1 MSKSAIFVV
10 SGFLAFLLYA
20 LLLYGLL
27 LERHNKEAEKIL
39 LDLGKKNEQII
50 DLNLEDLPS
59 DEKKDGKVVEKVDE
73 KKAEKVVEKVEE
85 KKDEKVV
92 EKVEEKK
99 DEKVVEKNATDKE
112 GDFIDPKEQEESLE
126 NIFSSLNDFQEK
138 TDTNAQKDEQKNEQE
153 EEQRRLKEQ
162 QRLRKNQKNQEM
174 LKGLQQNLDQFA
186 QKLESVKNKTLDLQI
201 PKQDGVDEKAYQEW
215 YAQIYQILYKGWKG
229 VFYHKASVS
238 ALIMITKDGEFDYT
252 ILSYSDFKD
261 YNKSV
266 MTLLN
271 DLKKVDFPP
280 YPGGNM
286 ISIKVNFTTK
296 EEQ

>member
-1 MSKSAIFVV
+1 MSKSAIFVL

-39 LDLGKKNEQII
+39 LDLNKKDEQAI

-59 DEKKDGKVVEKVDE
+59 EKKNEKIEKVTE
-73 KKAEKVVEKVEE
+73 KQ
-85 KKDEKVV
+85 
-92 EKVEEKK
+92 
-99 DEKVVEKNATDKE
+99 
-112 GDFIDPKEQEESLE
+112 GDFLEPKEEPKEELEESLE
-126 NIFSSLNDFQEK
+126 DIFSSLNDFQEK
-138 TDTNAQKDEQKNEQE
+138 TDKNAQKDEQKNE
-153 EEQRRLKEQ
+153 EEQRRLREQ
-162 QRLRKNQKNQEM
+162 QRLKQNQENQEM
-174 LKGLQQNLDQFA
+174 LKGLQQNLNQFT
-186 QKLESVKNKTLDLQI
+186 QKLESVKNKTLDLQV
-201 PKQDGVDEKAYQEW
+201 PKQDGVDERAYQEW
-215 YAQIYQILYKGWKG
+215 YAQIYQILYKGWRG

-266 MTLLN
+266 MTLLD

>member
-39 LDLGKKNEQII
+39 LDLGKKNEQVI
-50 DLNLEDLPS
+50 DLNLEDVPS
-59 DEKKDGKVVEKVDE
+59 DEKKDEKI
-73 KKAEKVVEKVEE
+73 AEKA
-85 KKDEKVV
+85 
-92 EKVEEKK
+92 EEKK

-126 NIFSSLNDFQEK
+126 DIFSSLNDFQEK
-138 TDTNAQKDEQKNEQE
+138 TDTNAQKNEQKNEQE

-286 ISIKVNFTTK
+286 VSIKVNFTTK

>member
-1 MSKSAIFVV
+1 MSKSTIFVV

-59 DEKKDGKVVEKVDE
+59 DEKKD
-73 KKAEKVVEKVEE
+73 EKVVEKVEE
-85 KKDEKVV
+85 KKDEKA
-92 EKVEEKK
+92 
-99 DEKVVEKNATDKE
+99 VEKNATDKE

>member
-59 DEKKDGKVVEKVDE
+59 DEKKD
-73 KKAEKVVEKVEE
+73 EKVVEK
-85 KKDEKVV
+85 K
-92 EKVEEKK
+92 
-99 DEKVVEKNATDKE
+99 ATDKE

-174 LKGLQQNLDQFA
+174 LKDLQQNLDQFA

>member
-1 MSKSAIFVV
+1 MSKSAIFVI

-20 LLLYGLL
+20 LLLCGLL

-59 DEKKDGKVVEKVDE
+59 DEKKDEKTEEKKDE
-73 KKAEKVVEKVEE
+73 KTEE
-85 KKDEKVV
+85 KKDEKVA
-92 EKVEEKK
+92 
-99 DEKVVEKNATDKE
+99 EKNATDKE

-174 LKGLQQNLDQFA
+174 LKGLQQNLNQFA

-252 ILSYSDFKD
+252 VLSYSDFKD

>member
-1 MSKSAIFVV
+1 MSKNALLVL

-27 LERHNKEAEKIL
+27 LERHNEEAEKIL
-39 LDLGKKNEQII
+39 LDLGKKDEQVI

-59 DEKKDGKVVEKVDE
+59 DDRKE
-73 KKAEKVVEKVEE
+73 
-85 KKDEKVV
+85 
-92 EKVEEKK
+92 
-99 DEKVVEKNATDKE
+99 EKVVEKNTTDKE
-112 GDFIDPKEQEESLE
+112 GDLIDPKEQEESLE

-138 TDTNAQKDEQKNEQE
+138 TDKNAQKEEQKNEQE

-186 QKLESVKNKTLDLQI
+186 QKLESVKNKTLDLQV
-201 PKQDGVDEKAYQEW
+201 PKQDGVDDKAYQEW
-215 YAQIYQILYKGWKG
+215 YAQIYQMLYKGWRG

-261 YNKSV
+261 YNNSV
-266 MTLLN
+266 ITLLN

>member
-10 SGFLAFLLYA
+10 SGFLAFLLYV

-39 LDLGKKNEQII
+39 LDLGKKNEQVI

-59 DEKKDGKVVEKVDE
+59 D
-73 KKAEKVVEKVEE
+73 
-85 KKDEKVV
+85 
-92 EKVEEKK
+92 EKK

-138 TDTNAQKDEQKNEQE
+138 TDANAQKDEQKNEQE

-174 LKGLQQNLDQFA
+174 LKDLQQNLDQFA
-186 QKLESVKNKTLDLQI
+186 QKLESVKNKALDLQI

>member
-27 LERHNKEAEKIL
+27 LERHNEEAEKIL

-59 DEKKDGKVVEKVDE
+59 
-73 KKAEKVVEKVEE
+73 EE
-85 KKDEKVV
+85 KKDEKVA
-92 EKVEEKK
+92 
-99 DEKVVEKNATDKE
+99 EKNATDKE

-138 TDTNAQKDEQKNEQE
+138 TDTNAQKDEQKKEQ

-286 ISIKVNFTTK
+286 VSIKVNFTTK

>member
-39 LDLGKKNEQII
+39 LDLGKKNEQVI

-59 DEKKDGKVVEKVDE
+59 D
-73 KKAEKVVEKVEE
+73 
-85 KKDEKVV
+85 
-92 EKVEEKK
+92 EKK

-138 TDTNAQKDEQKNEQE
+138 TDANAQKDEQKNEQE
-153 EEQRRLKEQ
+153 EEQRRLREQ
-162 QRLRKNQKNQEM
+162 QRLKQNQKNQEM

-286 ISIKVNFTTK
+286 ISIQVNFTTK

>member
-1 MSKSAIFVV
+1 MSKSAIFVL

-39 LDLGKKNEQII
+39 LDLNKKDEQAI

-59 DEKKDGKVVEKVDE
+59 EKKNEKIEKVTE
-73 KKAEKVVEKVEE
+73 KQ
-85 KKDEKVV
+85 
-92 EKVEEKK
+92 
-99 DEKVVEKNATDKE
+99 
-112 GDFIDPKEQEESLE
+112 GDFLEPKEEPKEEPEESLE
-126 NIFSSLNDFQEK
+126 DIFSSLNDFQEK
-138 TDTNAQKDEQKNEQE
+138 TDKNAQKDEQKNEQE
-153 EEQRRLKEQ
+153 EQRRLREQ
-162 QRLRKNQKNQEM
+162 QRLKQNQENQEM
-174 LKGLQQNLDQFA
+174 LKGLQQNLNQFT

-215 YAQIYQILYKGWKG
+215 YAQIYQILYKGWRG

-238 ALIMITKDGEFDYT
+238 VLIMITKDGEFDYT

-266 MTLLN
+266 MTLLD

>member
-20 LLLYGLL
+20 LLLCGLL

-59 DEKKDGKVVEKVDE
+59 DEKKD
-73 KKAEKVVEKVEE
+73 
-85 KKDEKVV
+85 
-92 EKVEEKK
+92 
-99 DEKVVEKNATDKE
+99 EKVVEKNVTDKE

-238 ALIMITKDGEFDYT
+238 VLIMITKDGEFDYT

>member
-1 MSKSAIFVV
+1 MSKSAIFVL

-27 LERHNKEAEKIL
+27 LERHNEEAEKIL
-39 LDLGKKNEQII
+39 LDLNKKDEQTI

-59 DEKKDGKVVEKVDE
+59 EKKNGKIEKVTE
-73 KKAEKVVEKVEE
+73 KQ
-85 KKDEKVV
+85 
-92 EKVEEKK
+92 
-99 DEKVVEKNATDKE
+99 
-112 GDFIDPKEQEESLE
+112 GDFLEPKEEPKEEPEESLE
-126 NIFSSLNDFQEK
+126 DIFSSLNDFQEK
-138 TDTNAQKDEQKNEQE
+138 TDKNAQKDEQKNEQE
-153 EEQRRLKEQ
+153 EEQRRLREQ
-162 QRLRKNQKNQEM
+162 QRLKQNQENQEM
-174 LKGLQQNLDQFA
+174 LKGLQQNLNQFT

-215 YAQIYQILYKGWKG
+215 YAQIYQILYKGWRG

-266 MTLLN
+266 MTLLDN
-271 DLKKVDFPP
+271 LKKVDFPP

>member
-1 MSKSAIFVV
+1 MSKSAIFVL

-39 LDLGKKNEQII
+39 LDLNKKDEQAI

-59 DEKKDGKVVEKVDE
+59 EKKNEKIEKVTE
-73 KKAEKVVEKVEE
+73 KQ
-85 KKDEKVV
+85 
-92 EKVEEKK
+92 
-99 DEKVVEKNATDKE
+99 
-112 GDFIDPKEQEESLE
+112 GDFLEPKEEPKEEPEESLE
-126 NIFSSLNDFQEK
+126 DIFSSLNDFQEK
-138 TDTNAQKDEQKNEQE
+138 TDKNAQKDEQKNEQE
-153 EEQRRLKEQ
+153 EQRRLREQ
-162 QRLRKNQKNQEM
+162 QRLKQNQENQEM
-174 LKGLQQNLDQFA
+174 LKGLQQNLNQFT

-215 YAQIYQILYKGWKG
+215 YAQIYQILYKGWRG

-266 MTLLN
+266 MTLLD

>member
-20 LLLYGLL
+20 LLLCGLL
-27 LERHNKEAEKIL
+27 LERHNEEAEKIL

-59 DEKKDGKVVEKVDE
+59 DEKKDEKVV
-73 KKAEKVVEKVEE
+73 EKVVEKVEE

-138 TDTNAQKDEQKNEQE
+138 TDTNAQKDEQE

-238 ALIMITKDGEFDYT
+238 VLIMITKDGEFDYT

>member
-20 LLLYGLL
+20 LLLYALL

-39 LDLGKKNEQII
+39 LDLSKKNEQVI

-59 DEKKDGKVVEKVDE
+59 EKKNEKIEKVTE
-73 KKAEKVVEKVEE
+73 KQ
-85 KKDEKVV
+85 
-92 EKVEEKK
+92 
-99 DEKVVEKNATDKE
+99 
-112 GDFIDPKEQEESLE
+112 GDFLEPKEEPKEEPEESLE
-126 NIFSSLNDFQEK
+126 DIFSSLNDFQEK
-138 TDTNAQKDEQKNEQE
+138 TDKNAQKDEQKNEQE
-153 EEQRRLKEQ
+153 EQRRLREQ
-162 QRLRKNQKNQEM
+162 QRLKQNQENQEM
-174 LKGLQQNLDQFA
+174 LKGLQQNLNQFT

-215 YAQIYQILYKGWKG
+215 YAQIYQILYKGWRG

-266 MTLLN
+266 MTLLD

>member
-27 LERHNKEAEKIL
+27 LEKHNKEAEKIL
-39 LDLGKKNEQII
+39 LDLGKKNEQVI

-59 DEKKDGKVVEKVDE
+59 DEKKDEKI
-73 KKAEKVVEKVEE
+73 AEKAEE
-85 KKDEKVV
+85 KKDEKA
-92 EKVEEKK
+92 
-99 DEKVVEKNATDKE
+99 VEKNATDKE
-112 GDFIDPKEQEESLE
+112 GNFIDPKEQEESLE
-126 NIFSSLNDFQEK
+126 DIFSSLNDFQEK
-138 TDTNAQKDEQKNEQE
+138 TDTNAQKDDQKNEQE

-162 QRLRKNQKNQEM
+162 QRLKQNQKNQEM

-286 ISIKVNFTTK
+286 ISIQVNFTTK

>member
-39 LDLGKKNEQII
+39 LDLGKKNEQVI

-59 DEKKDGKVVEKVDE
+59 D
-73 KKAEKVVEKVEE
+73 
-85 KKDEKVV
+85 
-92 EKVEEKK
+92 EKK

-138 TDTNAQKDEQKNEQE
+138 TDTNAQKDEQKNEQ

-280 YPGGNM
+280 YPGGSM
-286 ISIKVNFTTK
+286 ISIQVNFTTK

>member
-39 LDLGKKNEQII
+39 LDLGKKNEQVI

-59 DEKKDGKVVEKVDE
+59 D
-73 KKAEKVVEKVEE
+73 
-85 KKDEKVV
+85 
-92 EKVEEKK
+92 EKK

-186 QKLESVKNKTLDLQI
+186 QKLESVKNKNLDLQI

-238 ALIMITKDGEFDYT
+238 VLIMITKDGEFDYT

-280 YPGGNM
+280 YPGGSM
-286 ISIKVNFTTK
+286 ISIQVNFTTK

>member
-20 LLLYGLL
+20 LLLCGLL

-39 LDLGKKNEQII
+39 LDLGKKNEQVI

-59 DEKKDGKVVEKVDE
+59 
-73 KKAEKVVEKVEE
+73 EE
-85 KKDEKVV
+85 KKEEKVA
-92 EKVEEKK
+92 
-99 DEKVVEKNATDKE
+99 EKNATDKE

-201 PKQDGVDEKAYQEW
+201 PKQDGIDEKAYQEW

-238 ALIMITKDGEFDYT
+238 VLIVITKDGEFDYT

>member
-10 SGFLAFLLYA
+10 SGLLAFLLYA

-59 DEKKDGKVVEKVDE
+59 D
-73 KKAEKVVEKVEE
+73 E

-266 MTLLN
+266 MTLLD

>member
-1 MSKSAIFVV
+1 MSKSAIFVL

-39 LDLGKKNEQII
+39 LDLNKKNEQTI
-50 DLNLEDLPS
+50 DLNLEDPPS
-59 DEKKDGKVVEKVDE
+59 EKKNEKIEKVTE
-73 KKAEKVVEKVEE
+73 KQ
-85 KKDEKVV
+85 
-92 EKVEEKK
+92 
-99 DEKVVEKNATDKE
+99 
-112 GDFIDPKEQEESLE
+112 GDFLEPKEELKEEPEESLE
-126 NIFSSLNDFQEK
+126 DIFSSLNDFQEK
-138 TDTNAQKDEQKNEQE
+138 TDKNAQKDEQKDKQ
-153 EEQRRLKEQ
+153 EEQRRLREQ
-162 QRLRKNQKNQEM
+162 QRLKQNQENQEM
-174 LKGLQQNLDQFA
+174 LKGLQQNLNQFT

-215 YAQIYQILYKGWKG
+215 YAQIYQILYKGWRG

-238 ALIMITKDGEFDYT
+238 VLIMITKDGEFDYT

-266 MTLLN
+266 MTLLD

-286 ISIKVNFTTK
+286 VSIQVNFTTK

>member
-39 LDLGKKNEQII
+39 LDLGKKNEQVI
-50 DLNLEDLPS
+50 DLNLEDVPS
-59 DEKKDGKVVEKVDE
+59 D
-73 KKAEKVVEKVEE
+73 
-85 KKDEKVV
+85 
-92 EKVEEKK
+92 EKK
-99 DEKVVEKNATDKE
+99 DEKVVEKNVTDKE
-112 GDFIDPKEQEESLE
+112 GDFVDPKEQEESLE

-138 TDTNAQKDEQKNEQE
+138 TDTNAQKNEQKNEQE

-266 MTLLN
+266 ITLLD

>member
-1 MSKSAIFVV
+1 MSKSVIFVV

-39 LDLGKKNEQII
+39 LDLGKKNEQVI

-59 DEKKDGKVVEKVDE
+59 
-73 KKAEKVVEKVEE
+73 EE
-85 KKDEKVV
+85 KKDEKAA
-92 EKVEEKK
+92 EKAEEKK

-126 NIFSSLNDFQEK
+126 DIFSSLNDFQEK

-162 QRLRKNQKNQEM
+162 QRLKQNQKNQEM

-286 ISIKVNFTTK
+286 ISIQVNFTTK

>member
-20 LLLYGLL
+20 LLLCGLL

-39 LDLGKKNEQII
+39 LDLNKKDEQAI

-59 DEKKDGKVVEKVDE
+59 EKKNEKIEKVTE
-73 KKAEKVVEKVEE
+73 KQ
-85 KKDEKVV
+85 
-92 EKVEEKK
+92 
-99 DEKVVEKNATDKE
+99 
-112 GDFIDPKEQEESLE
+112 GDFLEPKEEPKEEPEESLE
-126 NIFSSLNDFQEK
+126 DIFSSLNDFQEK
-138 TDTNAQKDEQKNEQE
+138 TDKNAQKDEQKNEQE
-153 EEQRRLKEQ
+153 EEQRRLREQ
-162 QRLRKNQKNQEM
+162 QRLKQNQENQEM
-174 LKGLQQNLDQFA
+174 LKGLQQNLNQFT
-186 QKLESVKNKTLDLQI
+186 QKLESVKNKTLDLQV

-215 YAQIYQILYKGWKG
+215 YAQIYQILYKGWRG

-266 MTLLN
+266 MTLLDN
-271 DLKKVDFPP
+271 LKKVDFPP

>member
-39 LDLGKKNEQII
+39 LDLGKKNEQVI

-59 DEKKDGKVVEKVDE
+59 DEKKDEKI
-73 KKAEKVVEKVEE
+73 AEKA
-85 KKDEKVV
+85 
-92 EKVEEKK
+92 EEKK

-126 NIFSSLNDFQEK
+126 DIFSSLNDFQEK
-138 TDTNAQKDEQKNEQE
+138 TDTNAQKDEQKNEQEEEQE

-286 ISIKVNFTTK
+286 ISIQVNFTTK

>member
-39 LDLGKKNEQII
+39 LDLGKKNEQVI

-59 DEKKDGKVVEKVDE
+59 DEKKDEKI
-73 KKAEKVVEKVEE
+73 AEKVEE
-85 KKDEKVV
+85 KKDEKA
-92 EKVEEKK
+92 
-99 DEKVVEKNATDKE
+99 VEKNATDKE

-138 TDTNAQKDEQKNEQE
+138 TDTNAQKEEQKNEQE

-174 LKGLQQNLDQFA
+174 LKGLQQNLDQFV

-280 YPGGNM
+280 YPGGSM
-286 ISIKVNFTTK
+286 ISIQVNFTTK

>member
-27 LERHNKEAEKIL
+27 LERHNEEAEKIL

-59 DEKKDGKVVEKVDE
+59 DEKKD
-73 KKAEKVVEKVEE
+73 EKVEE
-85 KKDEKVV
+85 KKDEKV
-92 EKVEEKK
+92 EEKK
-99 DEKVVEKNATDKE
+99 DEKVAEKNATDKE

-153 EEQRRLKEQ
+153 EQRRLKEQ

-174 LKGLQQNLDQFA
+174 LKGLQQNLNQFA

-201 PKQDGVDEKAYQEW
+201 PKQDGVDEKSYQEW

>member
-27 LERHNKEAEKIL
+27 LEKHNKEAEKIL
-39 LDLGKKNEQII
+39 LDLGKKNEQVI
-50 DLNLEDLPS
+50 DLNLEDVPS
-59 DEKKDGKVVEKVDE
+59 DEKKDEKV
-73 KKAEKVVEKVEE
+73 AEKVEE
-85 KKDEKVV
+85 KKDEKVA

-126 NIFSSLNDFQEK
+126 DIFSSLNDFQEK
-138 TDTNAQKDEQKNEQE
+138 TDTNAQKDDQKNEQE

-162 QRLRKNQKNQEM
+162 QRLKQNQKNQEM

-286 ISIKVNFTTK
+286 ISIQVNFTTK

>member
-27 LERHNKEAEKIL
+27 LERHNEEAEKIL

-59 DEKKDGKVVEKVDE
+59 D
-73 KKAEKVVEKVEE
+73 
-85 KKDEKVV
+85 
-92 EKVEEKK
+92 EKK

-138 TDTNAQKDEQKNEQE
+138 TDTNAQKNEQKNEQE

-238 ALIMITKDGEFDYT
+238 VLIMITKDGEFDYT

>member
-39 LDLGKKNEQII
+39 LDLGKKNEQVI

-59 DEKKDGKVVEKVDE
+59 DEKKDEKI
-73 KKAEKVVEKVEE
+73 AEKA
-85 KKDEKVV
+85 
-92 EKVEEKK
+92 EEKK

-126 NIFSSLNDFQEK
+126 DIFSSLNDFQEK
-138 TDTNAQKDEQKNEQE
+138 TDTNAQKDDQKNEQE

-162 QRLRKNQKNQEM
+162 QRLKQNQKNQEM

-286 ISIKVNFTTK
+286 ISIQVNFTTK

>member
-27 LERHNKEAEKIL
+27 LERHNEEAEKIL
-39 LDLGKKNEQII
+39 LDLNKKDEQAI

-59 DEKKDGKVVEKVDE
+59 EEKKDEK
-73 KKAEKVVEKVEE
+73 AAEKVEE
-85 KKDEKVV
+85 KKDEKIA
-92 EKVEEKK
+92 EKAEEKK

-126 NIFSSLNDFQEK
+126 DIFSSLNDFQEK
-138 TDTNAQKDEQKNEQE
+138 TDTNAQKDDQKNEQ

-162 QRLRKNQKNQEM
+162 QRLKQNQKNQEM

-286 ISIKVNFTTK
+286 ISIQVNFTTK

>member
-39 LDLGKKNEQII
+39 LDLGKKNEQVI

-59 DEKKDGKVVEKVDE
+59 DEKKD
-73 KKAEKVVEKVEE
+73 EKVEE
-85 KKDEKVV
+85 KKDEKVA
-92 EKVEEKK
+92 EKK
-99 DEKVVEKNATDKE
+99 DEKVAEKNATDKE

-238 ALIMITKDGEFDYT
+238 VLIMITKDGEFDYT

>member
-1 MSKSAIFVV
+1 MSKSTIFVV

-59 DEKKDGKVVEKVDE
+59 DEKKD
-73 KKAEKVVEKVEE
+73 
-85 KKDEKVV
+85 
-92 EKVEEKK
+92 
-99 DEKVVEKNATDKE
+99 EKVVEKNITDKE
-112 GDFIDPKEQEESLE
+112 GDFVDPKEQEESLE

>member
-10 SGFLAFLLYA
+10 SGLLAFLLYA

-59 DEKKDGKVVEKVDE
+59 D
-73 KKAEKVVEKVEE
+73 
-85 KKDEKVV
+85 
-92 EKVEEKK
+92 EKK

-138 TDTNAQKDEQKNEQE
+138 TDTNAQKDEQKNGQE

>member
-27 LERHNKEAEKIL
+27 LEKHNKEAEKIL
-39 LDLGKKNEQII
+39 LDLGKKNEQVI

-59 DEKKDGKVVEKVDE
+59 DEKKDEKI
-73 KKAEKVVEKVEE
+73 AEKAEE
-85 KKDEKVV
+85 KKDEKA
-92 EKVEEKK
+92 
-99 DEKVVEKNATDKE
+99 VEKNATDKE

-126 NIFSSLNDFQEK
+126 DIFSSLNDFQEK
-138 TDTNAQKDEQKNEQE
+138 TDANAQKDEQKNEQE

-201 PKQDGVDEKAYQEW
+201 PKQDGVDDKAYQEW

-286 ISIKVNFTTK
+286 ISIQVNFTTK

>member
-39 LDLGKKNEQII
+39 LDLGKKNEQVI

-59 DEKKDGKVVEKVDE
+59 
-73 KKAEKVVEKVEE
+73 
-85 KKDEKVV
+85 
-92 EKVEEKK
+92 EEKK

-126 NIFSSLNDFQEK
+126 DIFSSLNDFQEK
-138 TDTNAQKDEQKNEQE
+138 TDANAQKDEQKNEQE

-162 QRLRKNQKNQEM
+162 QRLKQNQKNQEM
-174 LKGLQQNLDQFA
+174 LKGLQQNLDQFV

>member
-20 LLLYGLL
+20 LLLCGLL

-39 LDLGKKNEQII
+39 LDLGKKNEQVI

-59 DEKKDGKVVEKVDE
+59 
-73 KKAEKVVEKVEE
+73 EE
-85 KKDEKVV
+85 KKE
-92 EKVEEKK
+92 
-99 DEKVVEKNATDKE
+99 EKVVEKNATDKE

-186 QKLESVKNKTLDLQI
+186 KKLESVKNKTLDLQI

>member
-10 SGFLAFLLYA
+10 SGFLAFFLYA

-27 LERHNKEAEKIL
+27 LERHNEEAEKIL

-59 DEKKDGKVVEKVDE
+59 D
-73 KKAEKVVEKVEE
+73 
-85 KKDEKVV
+85 
-92 EKVEEKK
+92 EKK

-238 ALIMITKDGEFDYT
+238 VLIMITKDGEFDYT

>member
-1 MSKSAIFVV
+1 MSKSTIFVF

-27 LERHNKEAEKIL
+27 LERHNEEAEKIL

-59 DEKKDGKVVEKVDE
+59 
-73 KKAEKVVEKVEE
+73 
-85 KKDEKVV
+85 
-92 EKVEEKK
+92 EEKK

-138 TDTNAQKDEQKNEQE
+138 TDTNAQKDEQKNEQ

>member
-1 MSKSAIFVV
+1 MSKSVIFVL

-39 LDLGKKNEQII
+39 LGLNKKDEQAI

-59 DEKKDGKVVEKVDE
+59 EKKNEKIEKVTE
-73 KKAEKVVEKVEE
+73 KQ
-85 KKDEKVV
+85 
-92 EKVEEKK
+92 
-99 DEKVVEKNATDKE
+99 
-112 GDFIDPKEQEESLE
+112 GDFLEPKEEPKEEPEESLE
-126 NIFSSLNDFQEK
+126 DIFSSLNDFQEK
-138 TDTNAQKDEQKNEQE
+138 TDKNAQRDEQKNKQE
-153 EEQRRLKEQ
+153 EEQRRLREQ
-162 QRLRKNQKNQEM
+162 QRLKQNQENQEM
-174 LKGLQQNLDQFA
+174 LKGLQQNLNQFT
-186 QKLESVKNKTLDLQI
+186 QKLESVKNKTLDLQV

-215 YAQIYQILYKGWKG
+215 YAQIYQILYKGWRG

-266 MTLLN
+266 MTLLD